1 MPSVPIRVAVVC
13 SSNHNRSMEAHR
25 VLSQQGFNVKSF
37 GTQGFV
43 RLPGPTPDK
52 PNIYGF
58 HTMYEK
64 IYCDLMKKDRAF
76 YTQNGILHMLDR
88 NRRIKS
94 SPEQFQSSKDLFDVI
109 FTCEEKVYDQVVEH
123 LNAREQGLSQ
133 LVHVINVNIPD
144 NYEEATLGAFL
155 ILELCHSIQDM
166 EDVDDEIAELLQKFE
181 AKTGKT
187 FLHTVCFY

>member
-1 MPSVPIRVAVVC
+1 MSSVPLHVAVVS
-13 SSNHNRSMEAHR
+13 SSNHNRSMEAHW
-25 VLSQQGFNVKSF
+25 VLSKQGFNVKSF
-37 GTQGFV
+37 GTKGFV

-52 PNIYGF
+52 PNIYDF
-58 HTMYEK
+58 QTMYEK
-64 IYCDLMKKDRAF
+64 IYRDLLKKDRAF

-94 SPEQFQSSKDLFDVI
+94 GPEQFQSSNDLFNVI
-109 FTCEEKVYDQVVEH
+109 FTCEEQVYDQVVEH
-123 LNAREQGLSQ
+123 LNAREQMVCQ

-144 NYEEATLGAFL
+144 SYEEATHGAFL
-155 ILELCHSIQDM
+155 ISELCHSIQEM

-181 AKTGKT
+181 VKTGKT